1 MKNNFILAAGI
12 TTLMS
17 IVAGCSHETGAVAA
31 AAKNSTSSTIERVLA
46 GHPQRKNLVR
56 STTQPARI
64 EAFEETPLF
73 AKLAGYV
80 NSVHVDIGDAV
91 KTGQPLVTLR
101 IPELGDDVEQ
111 KKALVAKAEAEV
123 KQAEANVSA
132 SKAAFDTATAKTIET
147 KAGVAR
153 ATANLARWSAEH
165 ERIKTLASNRSVTD
179 KLVDET
185 QSQLAAAEATRD
197 EAEATVQSAEA
208 SARESQAMIAKADA
222 DLAAAEAR
230 LKVARTDVARAQTML
245 GYAVIKAPYD
255 GVVTRRTVDTGHF
268 VQPASGSGA
277 KPLLEVARTDKVR
290 VYIDVPEMEAGLVDT
305 GDLVTLRV
313 QALPDANLKAP
324 IARTSWSL
332 DAGNRALRAEVDI
345 NNDGTKLRPGM
356 FANAAIEL
364 DTRANVLTLPVDA
377 VVRNEKETYCCRIE
391 SERIVHQPIK
401 LGLRAGSEIEVID
414 GINPDALIVL
424 ARPQGLAQGQQV
436 QVIES
441 KK

>member
-1 MKNNFILAAGI
+1 MKINLILAAGI
-12 TTLMS
+12 TSLVS

-31 AAKNSTSSTIERVLA
+31 TANKSTPSSIERVLA

-80 NSVHVDIGDAV
+80 DTVHVDIGDAV
-91 KTGQPLVTLR
+91 KAGQALVTLR
-101 IPELGDDVEQ
+101 IPELRDEVEQ

-123 KQAEANVSA
+123 KQAKATVSA
-132 SKAAFDTATAKTIET
+132 TKAAFDTATAKIVET

-185 QSQLAAAEATRD
+185 QSQLASAEATKE

-208 SARESQAMIAKADA
+208 SAREAQAMIAKADA
-222 DLAAAEAR
+222 DRAAAVAR
-230 LKVARTDVARAQTML
+230 LKVAQTDVARAETML
-245 GYAVIKAPYD
+245 SYTIIAAPYN
-255 GVVTRRTVDTGHF
+255 GVITRRTVDTGYF

-290 VYIDVPEMEAGLVDT
+290 VYIDVPEMEAGLVDA
-305 GDLVTLRV
+305 GDMVTLRV
-313 QALPDANLKAP
+313 QALPDAHLKAP
-324 IARTSWSL
+324 VARTSWSL
-332 DAGNRALRAEVDI
+332 DAGNRALRAEVDF

-356 FANAAIEL
+356 FANAIIEL
-364 DTRANVLTLPVDA
+364 DARANALALPVDA
-377 VVRNEKETYCCRIE
+377 IVRSETATYCCRIE
-391 SERIVHQPIK
+391 SGKIIHQPIK
-401 LGLRAGSEIEVID
+401 LGLRAGSDIEIVD
-414 GINPDALIVL
+414 GINQDSIIVL
-424 ARPQGLAQGQQV
+424 ARPQGLAQAQQV
-436 QVIES
+436 QVIQS
-441 KK
+441 QK